1 MFRLLNL
8 LLREWKMCQLEAKI
22 EAKKYPKFLR
32 PRPRITLINFLQ
44 TCENQPKSEEMLFV
58 KIKL

>member
-22 EAKKYPKFLR
+22 EAKKIPYIFASEVYDYL
-32 PRPRITLINFLQ
+32 
-44 TCENQPKSEEMLFV
+44 NQVPADLSETTKKWGNV
-58 KIKL
+58 ICKD